1 MADPSRD
8 ILYRILQFLDSENL
22 KETARTLERES
33 GFYFNMRFF
42 EDLVL
47 NGGFDEAE
55 EYLYGF
61 TDVHDNMYSTKII
74 FEIRKQKFLE
84 TLDDGDR
91 TKALRLLMNEFKD
104 FEPYN
109 ETLCREASALLTLD
123 DFRNHESLA
132 DYGDIEGAR
141 RLVMDDI
148 RRCIELNPTFQGK
161 LQFPNIDANLRR
173 RLIMLGDLGR
183 PPRNGIGSGGGC
195 GHFPGIN

>member
-22 KETARTLERES
+22 KETARTWVFVFHLFSMISIFHCNYFRQITCLLVFIYRLERES

-84 TLDDGDR
+84 TLD
-91 TKALRLLMNEFKD
+91 E
-104 FEPYN
+104 
-109 ETLCREASALLTLD
+109 
-123 DFRNHESLA
+123 
-132 DYGDIEGAR
+132 
-141 RLVMDDI
+141 
-148 RRCIELNPTFQGK
+148 
-161 LQFPNIDANLRR
+161 
-173 RLIMLGDLGR
+173 
-183 PPRNGIGSGGGC
+183 
-195 GHFPGIN
+195 